1 MSWVF
6 TESKGRIWKFNT
18 LYTIDY
24 IIGISIIESRHNR
37 RRNTIYDAQN
47 SINNGNHTTVRV
59 QFLSQS
65 KTKSMGL
72 KLTFDIKD
80 ITLAEITI
88 TTSYYFFWDFTV
100 LLKPFLDERWVKIRN
115 TFERFRPRSRQQSF
129 RHVDLLAGARPASL
143 WCGTQSKM
151 AESDIGVFGILFL
164 PRHDKQKN
172 ISSGQSTLVHFSSLS
187 LLLATV
193 LQVQIEFIFRA
204 SLIKLADCCFDPHQY
219 QVLKIASIPKH
230 DKWNCW
236 MARSDYSTWWYLPQ
250 YPVCNTTQHKR
261 VVPHL

>member
-1 MSWVF
+1 MHGCWLGVCWHLRGCWLVVDCEVRDHWLGVCWDMWQLAWCLLRH
-6 TESKGRIWKFNT
+6 TWQLAWCCCDMHGRWLSGCT
-18 LYTIDY
+18 LCCVGFCALLTIQA
-24 IIGISIIESRHNR
+24 G
-37 RRNTIYDAQN
+37 QN
-47 SINNGNHTTVRV
+47 
-59 QFLSQS
+59 Q
-65 KTKSMGL
+65 
-72 KLTFDIKD
+72 
-80 ITLAEITI
+80 TL
-88 TTSYYFFWDFTV
+88 
-100 LLKPFLDERWVKIRN
+100 LL
-115 TFERFRPRSRQQSF
+115 
-129 RHVDLLAGARPASL
+129 
-143 WCGTQSKM
+143 
-151 AESDIGVFGILFL
+151 FGILFL